1 VNRCTIRFLFPLIA
15 VLCPAVTSSAQPF
28 GHSLKPAALYGR
40 AADGNGAARKVAFVL
55 SGSGERR
62 PLGVH
67 DDRVIGIGSWLLP
80 GRILDNQLQMPTRL
94 KHFAGGALVAAG
106 LTLLGFVC
114 WKRRALRRRIW
125 SSRISPEELH
135 DMMSS
140 GHTPLIIDLRSPLD
154 MLADPRMIPG
164 AIRLTREE
172 ISAAASTLPHDCD
185 LVLYCTCP
193 NQESSIDVALKL
205 RNMGFTR
212 IRLLSGGFHAW
223 KQLGYKLHDAS
234 DKIHWR
240 LSSAFKHF

>member
-1 VNRCTIRFLFPLIA
+1 MNRCTIRFLFLLIA

-28 GHSLKPAALYGR
+28 GHSLQPTALYGR
-40 AADGNGAARKVAFVL
+40 AADGNGTARKVAFVL
-55 SGSGERR
+55 SGSGERW

-67 DDRVIGIGSWLLP
+67 DEVIGIGSWLLP
-80 GRILDNQLQMPTRL
+80 ERILENQSQMQTRL
-94 KHFAGGALVAAG
+94 EPLAVDALVTAG
-106 LTLLGFVC
+106 LTLVWFVY

-125 SSRISPEELH
+125 SSRISPQELH

-140 GHTPLIIDLRSPLD
+140 GHNPLIIDLRTPLD

-164 AIRLTREE
+164 AIRLTQEE

-193 NQESSIDVALKL
+193 NRESSIDVALKL

-212 IRLLSGGFHAW
+212 IRLLSGGFQAW
-223 KQLGYKLHDAS
+223 KQLGYKLQDAS